1 MTVWSTFGR
10 RLVALPG
17 AGSFLTTLGV
27 SAFIQTLLNDAD
39 AATART
45 TLGAVGL
52 TGNETVAGIKTF
64 SSNPVVSGGAI
75 QFPATQ
81 VPSADANA
89 LDDYEK
95 GTFTPSFSATGATF
109 SYSFQNGRYTK
120 IGRLVVFSVDIGLN
134 TSGNTLTANPL
145 TITGLPFTAGA
156 SNGAGVFPVRWAAST
171 TSYIAVNV
179 RVPASTSTLAVE
191 GITAAATSVGGTLNS
206 NAILH
211 ATNGTQL
218 LIVGFYYV

>member
-27 SAFIQTLLNDAD
+27 SAFIQTLLDDAD

-64 SSNPVVSGGAI
+64 SSNPVVSGGGI

-89 LDDYEK
+89 LDDYEE
-95 GTFTPSFSATGATF
+95 GTFTPTVSGTATAGEGT
-109 SYSFQNGRYTK
+109 YSSQVGTYTK
-120 IGRLVVFSVDIGLN
+120 IGRMVMFNATLVWSAHTG
-134 TSGNTLTANPL
+134 TGNMIL
-145 TITGLPFTAGA
+145 TGLPFTIVAGGSMSFRVTSLTFPATLIQGFFAGGGTSVTIETVATGAGA
-156 SNGAGVFPVRWAAST
+156 AA
-171 TSYIAVNV
+171 
-179 RVPASTSTLAVE
+179 LA
-191 GITAAATSVGGTLNS
+191 IDTAAGMQLSGVYQTS
-206 NAILH
+206 
-211 ATNGTQL
+211 
-218 LIVGFYYV
+218 